1 MGRRGDAPGGAGQPM
16 TDADVLSGFF
26 AGVMEL
32 AADAQRLVTGS
43 RMVRGGSRCLAWAVE
58 AGLPPQMAYSVA
70 DTARYSGVTRATL
83 YAEHEAGR
91 LAFVVPRGAE
101 RGAVIRVEEMDR
113 WMEAS
118 VG

>member
-1 MGRRGDAPGGAGQPM
+1 MSSP
-16 TDADVLSGFF
+16 TTTEADVLSAFF
-26 AGVMEL
+26 TNVMQF
-32 AADAQRLVTGS
+32 AAEAQRSLTGS
-43 RMVRGGSRCLAWAVE
+43 RMVRGGSRCLAMAVE

-70 DTARYSGVTRATL
+70 ETARYTGVSRSAL

-91 LAFVVPRGAE
+91 LAFVVPRGQE

-113 WMEAS
+113 WMEES